1 MLGSPTRKANGFY
14 RILGGEVG
22 PPPPYPPKAEIFKEL
37 GFKTVTGLGKGFE
50 ACCYY
55 GGAGEILSDI
65 LFLSFKIKSKNYSRL
80 LNINLIRNASK
91 E

>member
-14 RILGGEVG
+14 RILGGDVG

-50 ACCYY
+50 A

-65 LFLSFKIKSKNYSRL
+65 LFLGFKI
-80 LNINLIRNASK
+80 IRGY
-91 E
+91 